1 MAGGT
6 CLTLVA
12 SVVGQDVIPLVMPF
26 VQARAATLRASGIV
40 PWAPGAATFPLL
52 VTCPQHAPG
61 NKHRMRA
68 SARPALLPVNSSL
81 GGEEGEGI

>member
-26 VQARAATLRASGIV
+26 VQARPATLKAPSTM
-40 PWAPGAATFPLL
+40 PWAPEAVACPLHAAGAWEYIQGHARAAPACCP
-52 VTCPQHAPG
+52 VT
-61 NKHRMRA
+61 
-68 SARPALLPVNSSL
+68 ARW
-81 GGEEGEGI
+81 ETR